1 MNASPFNPTGSQ
13 GSTLIE
19 AVIATGVLATAIPLV
34 FGAMAESAKSGIS
47 AAAET
52 RSPWIISACMAEIQ
66 ASRDGHPQFFTPTAI
81 QQSFPPDGEVW
92 ALAFSP
98 EGLPVGKIHLED
110 YQKGTSSNNGHP
122 VRYIAHLT
130 STEADTHQGAT
141 PMLRTHITIEYPATS
156 PAAKRQKIDFYTRT
170 P

>member
-1 MNASPFNPTGSQ
+1 MNSSSVIAKGSR

-19 AVIATGVLATAIPLV
+19 AVIAAGVLAVAIPLV
-34 FGAMAESAKSGIS
+34 FGALAESAKSGMS

-52 RSPWIISACMAEIQ
+52 RSPWIISACMAEIH

-81 QQSFPPDGEVW
+81 HQTFPPDDDVW
-92 ALAFSP
+92 ALAFSA
-98 EGLPVGKIHLED
+98 EGLPIGNVQLND
-110 YQKGTSSNNGHP
+110 YQKGTGSLNGHP
-122 VRYIAHLT
+122 VRYIANLT

-141 PMLRTHITIEYPATS
+141 PMLSTHIVIEYPAIS
-156 PAAKRQKIDFYTRT
+156 PVSKRQKIDFYTRI